1 MKKIAT
7 GSFLCGCQNQI
18 SSDDVI
24 MSKIKLKNTSIT
36 MKNNNT
42 SKLWLI
48 IGALILIILLILWLT
63 EAISIGDTD
72 VNAPDAI
79 AYFSNIA

>member
-1 MKKIAT
+1 
-7 GSFLCGCQNQI
+7 
-18 SSDDVI
+18 
-24 MSKIKLKNTSIT
+24 

-72 VNAPDAI
+72 VNALDAI

>member
-1 MKKIAT
+1 
-7 GSFLCGCQNQI
+7 
-18 SSDDVI
+18 
-24 MSKIKLKNTSIT
+24 

-48 IGALILIILLILWLT
+48 IGALILISLLILWLT

>member
-1 MKKIAT
+1 
-7 GSFLCGCQNQI
+7 
-18 SSDDVI
+18 

-63 EAISIGDTD
+63 EAISIVDTD
-72 VNAPDAI
+72 VNAPDSI